1 MTIKKELRREMLIP
15 FSTRMKGLAVL
26 TLSVLSGLG
35 LNVRAAQA
43 ENSATTTGAINPQ
56 GDKLHLKVDLALPT
70 NPTDPTPL
78 PGTLKPGW
86 SPFVATRW
94 RDMYMHDGVWEDG
107 STCDTTPP
115 KTKGIADSGVHV
127 AIECGGSGNGGFA
140 VFGMERDNLGGGGEP
155 KGQPQGDP
163 IANGWF
169 HNVDWG
175 GENRGD
181 VLLRINGLPSGEYEM
196 TCYHNHWEPQKQK
209 TRKRLDQPS
218 KMPPMTGVRAM
229 PLPAAPLPGDR
240 GWTLGLGTGKGVTSL
255 KEAKNIKVTSE
266 TSDDKVAT
274 SVIRFKTDGSNDVL
288 VIVDGGDNTYPDP
301 ARKGR
306 EGSKGI
312 LNAFKIDQVN

>member
-1 MTIKKELRREMLIP
+1 MIMTIKKELRREMLIP

-26 TLSVLSGLG
+26 TLSVLSGIG
-35 LNVRAAQA
+35 LEVRAAQA
-43 ENSATTTGAINPQ
+43 EKSPANKAAINPQ
-56 GDKLHLKVDLALPT
+56 GGKLHLKVDLALPT
-70 NPTDPTPL
+70 SATDPTPV

-107 STCDTTPP
+107 STCGGPPP
-115 KTKGIADSGVHV
+115 KAKGIAGSGVHV
-127 AIECGGSGNGGFA
+127 VIDCVRGGNGGFA

-155 KGQPQGDP
+155 KGEPKGEP

-181 VLLRINGLPSGEYEM
+181 ILLQINGLPAGEYEM

-209 TRKRLDQPS
+209 TRNRLDQPS
-218 KMPPMTGVRAM
+218 KMPPMTGVRAI
-229 PLPAAPLPGDR
+229 PLSVGK
-240 GWTLGLGTGKGVTSL
+240 GGTGKGVTSL
-255 KEAKNIKVTSE
+255 REAKDVKVTSE

-274 SVIRFKTDGSNDVL
+274 SVIRFKTDGSNDVV
-288 VIVDGGDNTYPDP
+288 VIIDGGDDTYPDP

-312 LNAFKIDQVN
+312 LSAFKIDQIN